1 MSTVIWLRWQS
12 VCLQCGK
19 PGFDPWV
26 EKILWRRKWQPTP
39 VLLPRKSHG
48 WRTLVGYSP
57 WGGKQSETTERL
69 HFHAA
74 VYLGAW
80 IIQSIQIGQ
89 LLLNI
94 MMCQL
99 LPATLMI
106 TDNPLTFLF
115 HNWGNKKL
123 SKAEVLDH
131 SEWGIEIIL
140 NFRNIT
146 YHSWLCIRALPF

>member
-26 EKILWRRKWQPTP
+26 GKILWRRKWQPTP

-74 VYLGAW
+74 VYLGA
-80 IIQSIQIGQ
+80 
-89 LLLNI
+89 
-94 MMCQL
+94 
-99 LPATLMI
+99 
-106 TDNPLTFLF
+106 
-115 HNWGNKKL
+115 
-123 SKAEVLDH
+123 
-131 SEWGIEIIL
+131 
-140 NFRNIT
+140 
-146 YHSWLCIRALPF
+146 